1 MWRRKIEQG
10 VSEGNTYVEYVKSLS
25 PKVGA
30 TTKATKTAIKLIQ
43 FQIVDI
49 SKVQLQAKSTK
60 KQRAAEFTLDIINT
74 THIAEP
80 IKLSYLSSREESTT
94 DDDSRNSEDATSELS
109 QWIDG
114 SAIKLAMNRW
124 QVIVSN
130 GDNFIVDEEDLLDNE
145 QYFVKQAFET
155 EGKLQKQRQ
164 AQKAK
169 YGTERA

>member
-1 MWRRKIEQG
+1 M
-10 VSEGNTYVEYVKSLS
+10 
-25 PKVGA
+25 
-30 TTKATKTAIKLIQ
+30 
-43 FQIVDI
+43 
-49 SKVQLQAKSTK
+49 
-60 KQRAAEFTLDIINT
+60 DIINT
-74 THIAEP
+74 THIAEL

-130 GDNFIVDEEDLLDNE
+130 GDSFIVDEEDLLDNE

-155 EGKLQKQRQ
+155 
-164 AQKAK
+164 
-169 YGTERA
+169 

>member
-1 MWRRKIEQG
+1 M
-10 VSEGNTYVEYVKSLS
+10 
-25 PKVGA
+25 
-30 TTKATKTAIKLIQ
+30 
-43 FQIVDI
+43 
-49 SKVQLQAKSTK
+49 
-60 KQRAAEFTLDIINT
+60 DIINT
-74 THIAEP
+74 THIAEL

-130 GDNFIVDEEDLLDNE
+130 GDSFIVDEEDLLDNK

-169 YGTERA
+169 RKRCMEQKGQHERELLRKAHTEMSSKIAGAVTGETA